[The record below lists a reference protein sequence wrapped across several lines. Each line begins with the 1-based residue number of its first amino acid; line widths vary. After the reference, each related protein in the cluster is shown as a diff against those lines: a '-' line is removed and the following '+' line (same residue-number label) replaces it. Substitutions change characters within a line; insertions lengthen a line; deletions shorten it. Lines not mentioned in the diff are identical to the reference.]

1 VSVSVN
7 VNVSVSLRSS
17 ELRRRVPASK
27 SHKDTGTYID
37 LYQDA
42 QGSFP
47 KPLRTFEV
55 ARVWKAKGSWQAK
68 AQGARGEQQRRP
80 GRPGALK
87 RKLIRPGH
95 PALFVGIFATAPYM
109 SSSLAKK
116 WFRPFAEPREA
127 EEAVFKNGSNLV
139 YLLMQKSIPK

>member
-1 VSVSVN
+1 MYETG
-7 VNVSVSLRSS
+7 LGSS
-17 ELRRRVPASK
+17 KLPTRIPASK
-27 SHKDTGTYID
+27 DHKYTGTYGD
-37 LYQDA
+37 LYQNA
-42 QGSFP
+42 QGPFLSL
-47 KPLRTFEV
+47 LRTFEV

-80 GRPGALK
+80 GGPGALK

-95 PALFVGIFATAPYM
+95 PVLFVGIFATAPYM
-109 SSSLAKK
+109 SSSLAKN